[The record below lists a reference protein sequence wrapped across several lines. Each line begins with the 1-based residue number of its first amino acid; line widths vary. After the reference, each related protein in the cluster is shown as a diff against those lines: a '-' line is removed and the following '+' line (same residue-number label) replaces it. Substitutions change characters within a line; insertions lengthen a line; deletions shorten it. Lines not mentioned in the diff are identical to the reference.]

1 MVNPFAES
9 INAIVA
15 AKRQEDAEYAAAEQA
30 KAKAKSDALAR
41 QRVDDAAWFNAEHA
55 RHVARTQQ
63 TGNNNMVDPR
73 RQWELSLANPNGARA
88 RAEEFMRNNPGVMP
102 GVPANASSGVQQATD
117 EYNAAQIAQA
127 RAEREQADYEAAQ
140 RFNQGFGVN
149 GRPVDAAAGGVSSL
163 YGGNQHRN
171 AFTAGMSDLR
181 HGIKYGVQ
189 DFFGGSNSGGIRRGA
204 DPGQVVDPAVA
215 AFIPP
220 PSGPG
225 IDRSVM
231 PNQGAVPQGAAP
243 MEAYNFD
250 APYQIPPTLTPIS
263 RDPAPGYNGPA
274 VPPAPAGSPFAG
286 NIPFPASEASPAPVS
301 QPQEIR
307 ATPPPA
313 QWAQL
318 GSSLTAP
325 QAWNTDEGSP
335 MISAI
340 SRDQALDA
348 ARNAPNMARWNAGM
362 DAIRAR
368 SAEME
373 ASLPD
378 RKAADEA
385 EYIRQEEER
394 LHGPNLHT
402 ERELNLRSRQAAQNQ
417 GLLEAGRQFA
427 GEGLDRSR
435 LADAMARI
443 PGRPAIQPVETEADA
458 RIRRGAELDAKLADS
473 PLEERMAA
481 AHAKAVA
488 RKAAQDE
495 ARALLNPDQLAARQ
509 QNQDVMRQM
518 GQDRQAEKDQFY
530 KDRAGR
536 IARGQQMAAM
546 RSQAM
551 YGDPETQ
558 RERMKLQ
565 SEERRAKYLADTQER
580 ISGAKHTGETEDRK
594 LREKLGMGEL
604 EAKREGVAATKEYTT
619 LAKQHQAEKDARDSQ
634 YRADESKR
642 RGDSESQQAEYR
654 AEAKKDANFLA
665 ELQLTNTHNLALN
678 ARAEL
683 LGKRDV
689 LGSEGVELT
698 PITPLSPLPTRD
710 GAPRPVSPT
719 ASPTA
724 SQRATNEGWTKPGA
738 LLRQIA
744 DYGPEEFDRRR
755 AAAYAKLHT
764 PEAKARHL
772 KQTNTTLQEA
782 ALTPTAHAGKP
793 AGRSWKEYGA
803 EGFMVG
809 TPTAGLG
816 VLPWALADFG
826 WKNAFGGGSLMEDTL
841 EGGLGFEQTPPEY
854 LLRKAGLID

>member
-171 AFTAGMSDLR
+171 AFTAGMSDLG

-530 KDRAGR
+530 KDRASR
-536 IARGQQMAAM
+536 IARGQQLAAM
-546 RSQAM
+546 RTQAM
-551 YGDPETQ
+551 YGDPRTQ
-558 RERMKLQ
+558 RERMKLL
-565 SEERRAKYLADTQER
+565 SEERRIKYLADQKAEEGRESREER
-580 ISGAKHTGETEDRK
+580 QKDRTLEKELSDGKLQLGRDQMSHQQKLDVAKITRDTT
-594 LREKLGMGEL
+594 LEL
-604 EAKREGVAATKEYTT
+604 AAAKRHEENLAAQG
-619 LAKQHQAEKDARDSQ
+619 ASDDIRQAAADST
-634 YRADESKR
+634 REF
-642 RGDSESQQAEYR
+642 QQQ
-654 AEAKKDANFLA
+654 
-665 ELQLTNTHNLALN
+665 LQLIEARGSLLKPTIALYSSEMDKYKSGHRSTPPTFGEILSLVKGASSSDGATQASGHGVTEVGSGFTPMPALLAQ
-678 ARAEL
+678 
-683 LGKRDV
+683 
-689 LGSEGVELT
+689 LGSL
-698 PITPLSPLPTRD
+698 
-710 GAPRPVSPT
+710 
-719 ASPTA
+719 
-724 SQRATNEGWTKPGA
+724 
-738 LLRQIA
+738 
-744 DYGPEEFDRRR
+744 GPEEFARRR
-755 AAAYAKLHT
+755 SIEYRNLPDADSKR
-764 PEAKARHL
+764 RHK
-772 KQTNTTLQEA
+772 KQTTELLRQEIGA
-782 ALTPTAHAGKP
+782 TAHANKP
-793 AGRSWKEYGA
+793 SGRSVKEYLGELGA
-803 EGFMVG
+803 VSAATGSFGALPFVIADLLSQMMGQGGLVDDVSRR
-809 TPTAGLG
+809 GLG
-816 VLPWALADFG
+816 LKKSPF
-826 WKNAFGGGSLMEDTL
+826 
-841 EGGLGFEQTPPEY
+841 EGL
-854 LLRKAGLID
+854 